1 MTHCVEAQDQHCIA
15 PAPLPERKMIMVQ
28 QTGTAWY
35 MSPRARKQNLSCKCQ
50 LGCPELADHWGYDRQ
65 MNTVPLA
72 PGHGRKENGS

>member
-1 MTHCVEAQDQHCIA
+1 
-15 PAPLPERKMIMVQ
+15 MIMKIA
-28 QTGTAWY
+28 TAWY

-50 LGCPELADHWGYDRQ
+50 LGCPELANHWGYDRQ